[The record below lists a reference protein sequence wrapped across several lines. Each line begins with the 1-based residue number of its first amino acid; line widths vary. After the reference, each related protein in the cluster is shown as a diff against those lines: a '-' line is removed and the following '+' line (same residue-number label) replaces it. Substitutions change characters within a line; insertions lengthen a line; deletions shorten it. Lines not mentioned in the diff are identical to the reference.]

1 MKGGQAGRKE
11 KEELQGEGDKVGYE
25 GLGSNGKGGTGGG
38 ADVNIGLGTV
48 FVQNLIYWRYETEE
62 G

>member
-25 GLGSNGKGGTGGG
+25 GLGSNGKGGTGG
-38 ADVNIGLGTV
+38 ADVNIGLGAV